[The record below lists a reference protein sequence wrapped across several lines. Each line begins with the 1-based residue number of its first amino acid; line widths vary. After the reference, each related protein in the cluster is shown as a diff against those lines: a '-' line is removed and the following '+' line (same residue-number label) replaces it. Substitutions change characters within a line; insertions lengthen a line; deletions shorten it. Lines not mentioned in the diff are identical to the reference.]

1 MSITRETRI
10 YHFYR
15 SCSSPAVKHKHHNAM
30 AIFIFIVNVTYSIV
44 VAVQGAATES
54 VAGWHRV
61 RRRGGWGDPTV
72 TQVSTWCRLSS
83 LELFLFLTIEIL
95 TIFDNC
101 GQFQH
106 LIQLLLPF

>member
-1 MSITRETRI
+1 
-10 YHFYR
+10 
-15 SCSSPAVKHKHHNAM
+15 M

-95 TIFDNC
+95 TIADNC
-101 GQFQH
+101 GQFRQ
-106 LIQLLLPF
+106 LIQLLLTFGQLKRQSWRLATFETLITILTIENLNL